1 MYHSLAQ
8 KLWLVQTKSVKLFK
22 VLILF
27 FIIVDIYIFIPKI
40 PDDDPCFIVRTCIIA
55 ELIVK
60 GCQSE
65 IKYLPGIKRKNILF
79 KKNEMIHQFYYRR
92 ATRRFPS
99 KFLGEYM
106 FFELYGD

>member
-1 MYHSLAQ
+1 MLVTKVMYHSLAQ
-8 KLWLVQTKSVKLFK
+8 KLWLVQIKPVKLFK

-65 IKYLPGIKRKNILF
+65 IKYLSGIK
-79 KKNEMIHQFYYRR
+79 
-92 ATRRFPS
+92 
-99 KFLGEYM
+99 
-106 FFELYGD
+106 